1 MANPFDSVAHASRM
15 SNPTHAA
22 DDFEVIGRRL
32 QEIKSGN
39 VTDYVAPV
47 RATGTLTACECGRTT
62 EAPEQSPCTGACGL
76 PPGGRAG
83 QGAQSYD
90 CGG

>member
-32 QEIKSGN
+32 QEIKSGT

-47 RATGTLTACECGRTT
+47 HAIGTLTACECGRTT
-62 EAPEQSPCTGACGL
+62 EKPEQSPCTGACGH

-83 QGAQSYD
+83 QGAHTYYG
-90 CGG
+90 C

>member
-22 DDFEVIGRRL
+22 DDFDVIRNRM

-83 QGAQSYD
+83 QGAQTYYG
-90 CGG
+90 C